1 MNFGIPSEIWEL
13 EHRVGLTPAGVLS
26 LTRRGHNVYVQHD
39 AGIGAHFRDRHYEE
53 VGAQIV
59 YSLDEIYGRADV
71 VIKVSRVMEPEYSLI
86 KPGQTL
92 LSYLHLAVAP
102 EAALNAFADH
112 KITAIAYEL
121 IKTRAGNLP
130 VLNASSQVAGRLA
143 PIIAG
148 QLLETTQGGRGILL
162 DGIPGVPPAAIAIL
176 GAGVLGRNAAIA
188 FHGIGAQ
195 VMILDSNLEKLEM
208 LERESSGQ
216 IITLIS
222 NNYNLSRVV
231 KFADV
236 LIGAVLLPGQRAPRL
251 LTRNLIKQMRPSAV
265 FIDFSIDQGGCSET
279 SRPTNHI
286 SPTYIEEN
294 VIHYAVPNIP
304 ARVARTASYALT
316 NAALKYL
323 KIIAEVG
330 VENALKESPALKN
343 GLEFL
348 NGTRQS
354 R

>member
-1 MNFGIPSEIWEL
+1 MNFGIPAETWEL

-39 AGIGAHFRDRHYEE
+39 AGKGAHFRDRNYQD

-59 YSLDEIYGRADV
+59 YSAEEVFGRADV
-71 VIKVSRVMEPEYSLI
+71 VLKVSRLIEQEYELLQ
-86 KPGQTL
+86 PGQTL

-102 EAALNAFADH
+102 PALSETFS
-112 KITAIAYEL
+112 KREITAIAYEL
-121 IKTRAGNLP
+121 IQTPDGQLP

-162 DGIPGVPPAAIAIL
+162 DGMPGVPPAAIAIL
-176 GAGVLGRNAAIA
+176 GAGVLGRNAALA
-188 FHGIGAQ
+188 FYGAGAQ
-195 VMILDSNLEKLEM
+195 VTILDSNLEKLEI
-208 LERESSGQ
+208 LERESGGR
-216 IITLIS
+216 ITTLIS
-222 NNYNLSRVV
+222 NSYNLTRVI

-236 LIGAVLLPGQRAPRL
+236 LIGAILVPGERTPI
-251 LTRNLIKQMRPSAV
+251 LITQDLISQMRPRAV

-279 SRPTNHI
+279 SRPTSHS
-286 SPTYIEEN
+286 SPTYILQG

-316 NAALKYL
+316 NSALNYL
-323 KIIAEVG
+323 KIIAEGG
-330 VENALKESPALKN
+330 VDGALAASSDLRK
-343 GLEFL
+343 GLVFSQGE
-348 NGTRQS
+348 RQN